1 MGGSVPEFSLVVTLI
16 TAGKLA
22 TLMIL
27 TFQKHEEIMVSWETA
42 TLLYLYQC
50 KEWRPANQQL
60 NN

>member
-22 TLMIL
+22 TMMIL
-27 TFQKHEEIMVSWETA
+27 TFQKHEEIMVSWEIA

-50 KEWRPANQQL
+50 KEWRPAKQQL